1 MKKSI
6 SFFFVFFLTVV
17 ISCNK
22 EEINE
27 LEKRNEELIAQT
39 NKLQEQIVNLTTE
52 VNTLTIDVSNLSS
65 SNEVLSSSNDV
76 LSSSNNDLSNKISDL
91 QNTINEL
98 ENALNDVEN
107 ELNDVENE
115 LNNMTNDYEQ
125 SEAENNELFDNYSS
139 LLNSKNELQ
148 AQLDNL
154 ISEINTISC
163 PPIEYSNSDMKSEQ
177 LFCTFEEINTIDFDY
192 DDSIFN
198 FSFIQD
204 SIPLGVTVSKITSTK
219 VRISGTPY
227 SDQKDLFTF
236 NLKFTSDQCEIVKR
250 IVLAR
255 SPNSPKIIYIQ
266 QSGALNQTLQS
277 GASIDPIEYKYGG
290 SAEGLSIT
298 NLPDGL
304 TYTLSENKYT
314 IAGQINEAGSYSFQ
328 VSTVNQSGCSELYET
343 VTIQV
348 EEAAIPTSTGGSGS
362 SGGSGGS
369 GGGGGG
375 ATQYQLT
382 VNTGANGSVS
392 TTGGTYSDGTSI
404 SVTANPDTGYGF
416 VNWTDSSGNEL
427 STNTT
432 YSFNLSS
439 NTTITANYEELIFYL
454 HSNGVTILCPN
465 AIVGATGTINGVQ
478 YTKVDRNSLI
488 AKRNA
493 GENLALVCT
502 SGITDLNSMFRKQN
516 TTSNPAVSSDISSWD
531 TSKNTSMSRM
541 FANTDF
547 NQDISNWDT
556 GEVTNMYNAFQ
567 NAWEFN
573 QDISGWDTRKVVT
586 MRQTFRLAK
595 RFNQDISEWKIPA
608 VNDMRGFLKQTEDF
622 DQDLSGWNVTGV
634 TQCDQFI
641 LNALS
646 MTEAKIPTFT
656 NCTP

>member
-1 MKKSI
+1 
-6 SFFFVFFLTVV
+6 
-17 ISCNK
+17 
-22 EEINE
+22 
-27 LEKRNEELIAQT
+27 
-39 NKLQEQIVNLTTE
+39 
-52 VNTLTIDVSNLSS
+52 
-65 SNEVLSSSNDV
+65 
-76 LSSSNNDLSNKISDL
+76 
-91 QNTINEL
+91 
-98 ENALNDVEN
+98 
-107 ELNDVENE
+107 
-115 LNNMTNDYEQ
+115 MTDDYEQ
-125 SEAENNELFDNYSS
+125 SEAENNQLYDDYSG
-139 LLNSKNELQ
+139 LLISKNELQ

-177 LFCTFEEINTIDFDY
+177 LFCTFEIIDPIKFDFD
-192 DDSIFN
+192 DDIYTL
-198 FSFIQD
+198 SFIQD
-204 SIPLGVTVSKITSTK
+204 SIPQGVSIIKTPGNVF
-219 VRISGTPY
+219 VYGTPY
-227 SDQKDLFTF
+227 SVEKDLFSF
-236 NLKFTSDQCEIVKR
+236 DLKFTSDTCEEVRTIT
-250 IVLAR
+250 LAR
-255 SPNSPKIIYIQ
+255 SPNSPTITYISGSLS
-266 QSGALNQTLQS
+266 QSIAAGTQ
-277 GASIDPIEYKYGG
+277 IDPVEYKYGG
-290 SAEGLSIT
+290 SAEGLTFS

-304 TYTLSENKYT
+304 TYTNDGNKYT
-314 IAGQINEAGSYSFQ
+314 IQGVVNEAGSYSFQ
-328 VSTVNQSGCSELYET
+328 VSTVNQSGCLELYET

-362 SGGSGGS
+362 GGSSGGGSGGGSGGSSGGSGGS
-369 GGGGGG
+369 GG

-502 SGITDLNSMFRKQN
+502 SGITDLNSMFRKQY

-556 GEVTNMYNAFQ
+556 GEVVNMYNAFQ

-622 DQDLSGWNVTGV
+622 DQDLSDWDVTGV

-641 LNALS
+641 LNAQS
-646 MTEAKIPTFT
+646 MSEAKIPTFT

>member
-6 SFFFVFFLTVV
+6 SFFILFFLTVV

-65 SNEVLSSSNDV
+65 SNDV

-98 ENALNDVEN
+98 ENALNE
-107 ELNDVENE
+107 VENE

-125 SEAENNELFDNYSS
+125 SEAENNQLYDDYSG

-177 LFCTFEEINTIDFDY
+177 LFCTFEIIDPIKFDFD
-192 DDSIFN
+192 DDIYTL
-198 FSFIQD
+198 SFIQD
-204 SIPLGVTVSKITSTK
+204 SIPQGVSIIKTPGNVF
-219 VRISGTPY
+219 VYGTPY
-227 SDQKDLFTF
+227 SVEKDLFSF
-236 NLKFTSDQCEIVKR
+236 DLKFTSDSCEEVRTIT
-250 IVLAR
+250 LAR
-255 SPNSPKIIYIQ
+255 SPNSPTITYISGSLS
-266 QSGALNQTLQS
+266 QSIAAGTQ
-277 GASIDPIEYKYGG
+277 IDPVEYKYGG
-290 SAEGLSIT
+290 SAEGLTFS

-304 TYTLSENKYT
+304 TYTNDGNKYT
-314 IAGQINEAGSYSFQ
+314 IQGVVNEAGSYSIQ
-328 VSTVNQSGCSELYET
+328 ISTANQSGCMELYET
-343 VTIQV
+343 IFFEV
-348 EEAAIPTSTGGSGS
+348 EDAAAPPPAPTTPTTPTTP
-362 SGGSGGS
+362 S
-369 GGGGGG
+369 GGGTSGGG
-375 ATQYQLT
+375 TTSTTTQYQLT
-382 VNTGANGSVS
+382 VNTGANGYVS

-416 VNWTDSSGNEL
+416 VNWTDSFGNEL

-432 YSFNLSS
+432 YSFNISS

-556 GEVTNMYNAFQ
+556 GEVVNMYNAFQ

-622 DQDLSGWNVTGV
+622 DQDLSGWDVTGV

-641 LNALS
+641 LNAQS
-646 MTEAKIPTFT
+646 MSEAKIPTFT

>member
-6 SFFFVFFLTVV
+6 SFFILFFLTVV

-65 SNEVLSSSNDV
+65 SNDV

-98 ENALNDVEN
+98 ENALNE
-107 ELNDVENE
+107 VENE

-125 SEAENNELFDNYSS
+125 SEAENNQLYDDYSG

-163 PPIEYSNSDMKSEQ
+163 PPIEHSNSDMKSEQ
-177 LFCTFEEINTIDFDY
+177 LFCTFEIIDPIKFDFDDEIY
-192 DDSIFN
+192 TL
-198 FSFIQD
+198 SFIQD
-204 SIPLGVTVSKITSTK
+204 SIPQGVSIIKTPGNVF
-219 VRISGTPY
+219 VYGTPY
-227 SDQKDLFTF
+227 SVEKDLFSF
-236 NLKFTSDQCEIVKR
+236 DLKFTSDTCEEVRTIT
-250 IVLAR
+250 LAR
-255 SPNSPKIIYIQ
+255 SPNSPTITYISGSLS
-266 QSGALNQTLQS
+266 QSIAAGTQ
-277 GASIDPIEYKYGG
+277 IDPVEYKYGG
-290 SAEGLSIT
+290 SAEGLTFS

-304 TYTLSENKYT
+304 TYTNDGNKYT
-314 IAGQINEAGSYSFQ
+314 IQGVVNEAGSYSIQ
-328 VSTVNQSGCSELYET
+328 ISTANQSGCMELYET
-343 VTIQV
+343 IFFEV
-348 EEAAIPTSTGGSGS
+348 EDAAAPTTPTTPTTP
-362 SGGSGGS
+362 S
-369 GGGGGG
+369 GGGTTGGG
-375 ATQYQLT
+375 TTSTTTQYQLT

-432 YSFNLSS
+432 YSFNISS

-502 SGITDLNSMFRKQN
+502 SGITDLNSMFRKQY

-556 GEVTNMYNAFQ
+556 GEVVNMYNAFQ

-622 DQDLSGWNVTGV
+622 DQDLSDWDVTGV

-641 LNALS
+641 LNAQS
-646 MTEAKIPTFT
+646 MSEAKIPTFT

>member
-6 SFFFVFFLTVV
+6 SFFILIFLTVV

-65 SNEVLSSSNDV
+65 SNDV
-76 LSSSNNDLSNKISDL
+76 LSSSNNELSNKISDL

-98 ENALNDVEN
+98 ENALNE
-107 ELNDVENE
+107 VENE

-125 SEAENNELFDNYSS
+125 SEAENNQLYDDYSG

-148 AQLDNL
+148 AQLDNI
-154 ISEINTISC
+154 ISEINIISC
-163 PPIEYSNSDMKSEQ
+163 PAIEYSNSDMKSEQ
-177 LFCTFEEINTIDFDY
+177 LFCTFEIIDPIKFYFDDEIYTL
-192 DDSIFN
+192 
-198 FSFIQD
+198 SFIQD
-204 SIPLGVTVSKITSTK
+204 SIPQGVSIIKTPGSIFVY
-219 VRISGTPY
+219 GTPY
-227 SDQKDLFTF
+227 SVEKDLFSF
-236 NLKFTSDQCEIVKR
+236 DLKFTSDSCEEVRTIT
-250 IVLAR
+250 LAR
-255 SPNSPKIIYIQ
+255 SPKSPTITYISGSLS
-266 QSGALNQTLQS
+266 QSIVAGTQ
-277 GASIDPIEYKYGG
+277 IDPVEYKYGG
-290 SAEGLSIT
+290 SAEGLTFS

-304 TYTLSENKYT
+304 TYTNDGNKYT
-314 IAGQINEAGSYSFQ
+314 IQGVVNEAGSYSIQ
-328 VSTVNQSGCSELYET
+328 ISTANQSGCMELSE
-343 VTIQV
+343 TIFFEV
-348 EEAAIPTSTGGSGS
+348 EDAASLPPAPTTPTTP
-362 SGGSGGS
+362 S
-369 GGGGGG
+369 GGGTTGEGTTGGG
-375 ATQYQLT
+375 TTTTTTQYQLT

-392 TTGGTYSDGTSI
+392 SSGGTYNDGTSI
-404 SVTANPDTGYGF
+404 SVTASPDSGYGF

-502 SGITDLNSMFRKQN
+502 SGITDLNSMFRKKGN
-516 TTSNPAVSSDISSWD
+516 DANSLASGIGNWD
-531 TSKNTSMSRM
+531 TSSNTSMSRI
-541 FANTDF
+541 FANGNF

-556 GEVTNMYNAFQ
+556 SNVVNMYNAFQ
-567 NAWEFN
+567 GASSFN
-573 QDISGWDTRKVVT
+573 QDISGWDTGKVNT
-586 MRQTFRLAK
+586 MRWTFRRAK
-595 RFNQDISEWKIPA
+595 RFNQDISGWDISN
-608 VNDMRGFLKQTEDF
+608 VDDMRGLLKDTEDF
-622 DQDLSGWNVTGV
+622 NQDLTGWNVDGV
-634 TQCDQFI
+634 TQCDEFI
-641 LNALS
+641 LNAIS
-646 MTEAKIPTFT
+646 MTPDKIPTFT

>member
-6 SFFFVFFLTVV
+6 SFFIIFFLTVV

-65 SNEVLSSSNDV
+65 SNDV

-98 ENALNDVEN
+98 ENALNE
-107 ELNDVENE
+107 VENE

-125 SEAENNELFDNYSS
+125 SEAENNQLYDDYSG

-163 PPIEYSNSDMKSEQ
+163 PPIEHSNSDMKSEQ
-177 LFCTFEEINTIDFDY
+177 LFCTFEIIDPIKFDFDDEIY
-192 DDSIFN
+192 TL
-198 FSFIQD
+198 SFIQD
-204 SIPLGVTVSKITSTK
+204 SIPQGVSIIKTPGNVF
-219 VRISGTPY
+219 VYGTPY
-227 SDQKDLFTF
+227 SVEKDLFSF
-236 NLKFTSDQCEIVKR
+236 DLKFTSDTCEEVRTIT
-250 IVLAR
+250 LAR
-255 SPNSPKIIYIQ
+255 SPNSPTITYISGSLI
-266 QSGALNQTLQS
+266 QSIAAGTQ
-277 GASIDPIEYKYGG
+277 IDPVEYKYGG
-290 SAEGLSIT
+290 SAEGLTFS

-304 TYTLSENKYT
+304 TYTNDGNKYT
-314 IAGQINEAGSYSFQ
+314 IQGVVNEAGSYSIQ
-328 VSTVNQSGCSELYET
+328 ISTANQSGCMELFET
-343 VTIQV
+343 IFFEV
-348 EEAAIPTSTGGSGS
+348 EDAAAPPPAPTTP
-362 SGGSGGS
+362 S
-369 GGGGGG
+369 GGGTTGGG
-375 ATQYQLT
+375 TTTTTTQYQLT
-382 VNTGANGSVS
+382 VNTGSNGSVS
-392 TTGGTYSDGTSI
+392 TTGGTYNDGTSI
-404 SVTANPDTGYGF
+404 SVTASPDTGYGF
-416 VNWTDSSGNEL
+416 VNWTDSSGNEI
-427 STNTT
+427 STNAT

-439 NTTITANYEELIFYL
+439 NTTITANYEELMFYL
-454 HSNGVTILCPN
+454 HPNGVTILCPN
-465 AIVGATGTINGVQ
+465 ASVGATGTVNGVQ

-502 SGITDLNSMFRKQN
+502 SGITDLNSMFRKKN
-516 TTSNPAVSSDISSWD
+516 SANHPSVSSDISSWD
-531 TSKNTSMSRM
+531 TSSNTSMSRM

-573 QDISGWDTRKVVT
+573 QDISGWNTEKVVT
-586 MRQTFRLAK
+586 MRQTFRKAK
-595 RFNQDISEWKIPA
+595 RFNQDISGWDISN
-608 VNDMRGFLKQTEDF
+608 VNDMRAFLKDTEDF
-622 DQDLSGWNVTGV
+622 NQDLSGWNVDGV

-641 LNALS
+641 LNAQS
-646 MTEAKIPTFT
+646 MSEAKIPTFT

>member
-1 MKKSI
+1 MKKSL
-6 SFFFVFFLTVV
+6 SFFVIFFLTVL

-52 VNTLTIDVSNLSS
+52 VNTLTIDISNLSS
-65 SNEVLSSSNDV
+65 SNNV

-98 ENALNDVEN
+98 ENALNE
-107 ELNDVENE
+107 VENE

-125 SEAENNELFDNYSS
+125 SEAENNQLYDDYSG

-163 PPIEYSNSDMKSEQ
+163 PPIELASPIMMTEQ
-177 LFCTFEEINTIDFDY
+177 LFCTYQYIHPLIFEFDESVY
-192 DDSIFN
+192 N
-198 FSFIQD
+198 FSFTQD
-204 SIPLGVTVSKITSTK
+204 SIPSGIVISKTQGK
-219 VRISGTPY
+219 VEIFGTPFNERR
-227 SDQKDLFTF
+227 DLFSF
-236 NLKFTSDQCEIVKR
+236 DLNFISEKCEIVKK

-255 SPNSPKIIYIQ
+255 SPNSPSIGVESGSMSQSITSGNQIEKIDF
-266 QSGALNQTLQS
+266 TF
-277 GASIDPIEYKYGG
+277 GG
-290 SAEGLSIT
+290 SAEGLSFT
-298 NLPDGL
+298 DLPEGL
-304 TYTLSENKYT
+304 TYSLTGNKYSLEGT
-314 IAGQINEAGSYSFQ
+314 ISGAGSYSFQ

-362 SGGSGGS
+362 SGSSGSSGGSGGS
-369 GGGGGG
+369 GGGGGGGG

-502 SGITDLNSMFRKQN
+502 SGITDLNSMFRKQY

-573 QDISGWDTRKVVT
+573 QDISRWDTRKVVT

-622 DQDLSGWNVTGV
+622 DQDLSDWDVTGV

-641 LNALS
+641 LNAQS
-646 MTEAKIPTFT
+646 MSEAKIPTFT

>member
-1 MKKSI
+1 MVS
-6 SFFFVFFLTVV
+6 
-17 ISCNK
+17 
-22 EEINE
+22 
-27 LEKRNEELIAQT
+27 EK
-39 NKLQEQIVNLTTE
+39 
-52 VNTLTIDVSNLSS
+52 DV
-65 SNEVLSSSNDV
+65 
-76 LSSSNNDLSNKISDL
+76 KG
-91 QNTINEL
+91 
-98 ENALNDVEN
+98 
-107 ELNDVENE
+107 
-115 LNNMTNDYEQ
+115 
-125 SEAENNELFDNYSS
+125 YS
-139 LLNSKNELQ
+139 L
-148 AQLDNL
+148 
-154 ISEINTISC
+154 
-163 PPIEYSNSDMKSEQ
+163 
-177 LFCTFEEINTIDFDY
+177 
-192 DDSIFN
+192 
-198 FSFIQD
+198 SFIQD
-204 SIPLGVTVSKITSTK
+204 SIPQGVSIIKTPGNVF
-219 VRISGTPY
+219 VYGTPY
-227 SDQKDLFTF
+227 SVEKDLFSF
-236 NLKFTSDQCEIVKR
+236 DFKCTSATCEEVRTIT
-250 IVLAR
+250 LAR
-255 SPNSPKIIYIQ
+255 SPNSPTITYISGSLS
-266 QSGALNQTLQS
+266 QSIAAGTQ
-277 GASIDPIEYKYGG
+277 IDPVEYKYGG
-290 SAEGLSIT
+290 SAEGLTFS

-304 TYTLSENKYT
+304 TYTNDGNKYT
-314 IAGQINEAGSYSFQ
+314 IQGVVNEAGSYSIQ
-328 VSTVNQSGCSELYET
+328 ISTANQSGCMELYET
-343 VTIQV
+343 IFFEV
-348 EEAAIPTSTGGSGS
+348 EDAAAPTTPTTPTTP
-362 SGGSGGS
+362 S
-369 GGGGGG
+369 GGGTSGGG
-375 ATQYQLT
+375 TTSTTTQYQLT

-439 NTTITANYEELIFYL
+439 NKTITANYEELIFYL

-502 SGITDLNSMFRKQN
+502 SGITDLNSMFRKQY

-556 GEVTNMYNAFQ
+556 GEVVNMYNAFQ

-622 DQDLSGWNVTGV
+622 DQDLSDWDVTGV

-641 LNALS
+641 LNAQS
-646 MTEAKIPTFT
+646 MSEAKIPTFT

>member
-1 MKKSI
+1 
-6 SFFFVFFLTVV
+6 
-17 ISCNK
+17 
-22 EEINE
+22 
-27 LEKRNEELIAQT
+27 
-39 NKLQEQIVNLTTE
+39 
-52 VNTLTIDVSNLSS
+52 
-65 SNEVLSSSNDV
+65 
-76 LSSSNNDLSNKISDL
+76 
-91 QNTINEL
+91 
-98 ENALNDVEN
+98 
-107 ELNDVENE
+107 
-115 LNNMTNDYEQ
+115 MTNDYEQ
-125 SEAENNELFDNYSS
+125 SEAENNQLYDDYSG

-163 PPIEYSNSDMKSEQ
+163 PAIEYSNSDMKSEQ
-177 LFCTFEEINTIDFDY
+177 LFCTFEIIDPIKFDFDDEIY
-192 DDSIFN
+192 TL
-198 FSFIQD
+198 SFIQD
-204 SIPLGVTVSKITSTK
+204 SIPWGVSILKTPGSIFVY
-219 VRISGTPY
+219 GTPY
-227 SDQKDLFTF
+227 SVEKDLFSF
-236 NLKFTSDQCEIVKR
+236 DLKFTSDSCEEVRTIT
-250 IVLAR
+250 LAR
-255 SPNSPKIIYIQ
+255 SPKSPTITYISGSLS
-266 QSGALNQTLQS
+266 QSIVAGTQ
-277 GASIDPIEYKYGG
+277 IDPVEYKYGG
-290 SAEGLSIT
+290 SAEGLTFS

-304 TYTLSENKYT
+304 TYTNDGNKYT
-314 IAGQINEAGSYSFQ
+314 IQGVVNEAGSYSIQ
-328 VSTVNQSGCSELYET
+328 ISTANQSGCMELSE
-343 VTIQV
+343 TIFFEV
-348 EEAAIPTSTGGSGS
+348 EDAASLPPAPTTPTTP
-362 SGGSGGS
+362 S
-369 GGGGGG
+369 GGGTTGGG
-375 ATQYQLT
+375 TTTTTTQYQLT

-392 TTGGTYSDGTSI
+392 SSGGTYNDGTSI
-404 SVTANPDTGYGF
+404 SVTASPDSGYGF

-432 YSFNLSS
+432 YSFNISS
-439 NTTITANYEELIFYL
+439 NTTITANYEELMFYL
-454 HSNGVTILCPN
+454 HPNGVTVLCPN

-502 SGITDLNSMFRKQN
+502 SGITDLNSMFRKQY
-516 TTSNPAVSSDISSWD
+516 TTSNPAISSDISSWD

-573 QDISGWDTRKVVT
+573 QDISRWDTRKVVT

-622 DQDLSGWNVTGV
+622 DQDLSGWDVTGV

-641 LNALS
+641 LNAQS
-646 MTEAKIPTFT
+646 MSEAKIPTFT

>member
-6 SFFFVFFLTVV
+6 SFFILFFLTVV

-65 SNEVLSSSNDV
+65 SNDV

-98 ENALNDVEN
+98 ENALNE
-107 ELNDVENE
+107 VENE

-125 SEAENNELFDNYSS
+125 SEAENNQLYDDYSG

-177 LFCTFEEINTIDFDY
+177 LFCTFEIIDPIKFDFDDEIY
-192 DDSIFN
+192 TL
-198 FSFIQD
+198 SFIQD
-204 SIPLGVTVSKITSTK
+204 SIPQGVSIIKTPGNVF
-219 VRISGTPY
+219 VYGTPY
-227 SDQKDLFTF
+227 SVEKDLFSF
-236 NLKFTSDQCEIVKR
+236 DLKFTSDTCEEVRTIT
-250 IVLAR
+250 LAR
-255 SPNSPKIIYIQ
+255 SPNSPTITYISGSLS
-266 QSGALNQTLQS
+266 QSIAAGTQ
-277 GASIDPIEYKYGG
+277 IDPVEYKYGG
-290 SAEGLSIT
+290 SAEGLTFS

-304 TYTLSENKYT
+304 TYTNDGNKYT
-314 IAGQINEAGSYSFQ
+314 IQGVVNEAGSYSIQ
-328 VSTVNQSGCSELYET
+328 ISTANQSGCMELFET
-343 VTIQV
+343 IFFEV
-348 EEAAIPTSTGGSGS
+348 EDAAAPPPAPTTP
-362 SGGSGGS
+362 S
-369 GGGGGG
+369 GGGTTGGG
-375 ATQYQLT
+375 TTTTTTQYQLT
-382 VNTGANGSVS
+382 VNTGSNGSVS
-392 TTGGTYSDGTSI
+392 TSGGTYNDGTSV
-404 SVTANPDTGYGF
+404 SVTASPDTGYGF

-502 SGITDLNSMFRKQN
+502 SGITDLNSMFRKQY

-556 GEVTNMYNAFQ
+556 GEVVNMYNAFQ

-622 DQDLSGWNVTGV
+622 DQDLSDWDVTGV

-641 LNALS
+641 LNAQS
-646 MTEAKIPTFT
+646 MSEAKIPTFT

>member
-6 SFFFVFFLTVV
+6 SFFILFFLTVV

-65 SNEVLSSSNDV
+65 SNDV

-98 ENALNDVEN
+98 ENALNE
-107 ELNDVENE
+107 VENE

-125 SEAENNELFDNYSS
+125 SEAENNQLYDDYSG

-177 LFCTFEEINTIDFDY
+177 LFCTFEIIDPIKFDFD
-192 DDSIFN
+192 DDIYSL
-198 FSFIQD
+198 SFIQD
-204 SIPLGVTVSKITSTK
+204 SIPQGVSIIKTPGNVF
-219 VRISGTPY
+219 VYGTPY
-227 SDQKDLFTF
+227 SVEKDLFSF
-236 NLKFTSDQCEIVKR
+236 DLKFTSDTCEEVRTIT
-250 IVLAR
+250 LAR
-255 SPNSPKIIYIQ
+255 SPNSPTITYISGSLS
-266 QSGALNQTLQS
+266 QSIAAGTQ
-277 GASIDPIEYKYGG
+277 IDPVEYKYGG
-290 SAEGLSIT
+290 SAEGLTFS

-304 TYTLSENKYT
+304 TYTNDGNKYT
-314 IAGQINEAGSYSFQ
+314 IQGVVNEAGSYSIQ
-328 VSTVNQSGCSELYET
+328 ISTANQSGCMELYET
-343 VTIQV
+343 IFFEV
-348 EEAAIPTSTGGSGS
+348 EDAAAPPPAPTTPTTPTTP
-362 SGGSGGS
+362 S
-369 GGGGGG
+369 GGGTSGGG
-375 ATQYQLT
+375 TTSTTTQYQLT

-432 YSFNLSS
+432 YSFNLSG

-502 SGITDLNSMFRKQN
+502 SGITDLNSMFRKQY

-556 GEVTNMYNAFQ
+556 GEVVNMYNAFQ

-622 DQDLSGWNVTGV
+622 DQDLSDWDVTGV

-641 LNALS
+641 LNAQS
-646 MTEAKIPTFT
+646 MSEAKIPTFT

>member
-1 MKKSI
+1 MVGNNLILKKSI
-6 SFFFVFFLTVV
+6 SFFILFFLTVV

-65 SNEVLSSSNDV
+65 SNDV

-98 ENALNDVEN
+98 ENALNE
-107 ELNDVENE
+107 VENE

-125 SEAENNELFDNYSS
+125 SEAENNQLYDDYSG

-163 PPIEYSNSDMKSEQ
+163 PPIEHSNSDMKSEQ
-177 LFCTFEEINTIDFDY
+177 LFCSLEIIDPIKFDFDDEIY
-192 DDSIFN
+192 TL
-198 FSFIQD
+198 SFIQD
-204 SIPLGVTVSKITSTK
+204 SIPQGVSIIKTPGNILVY
-219 VRISGTPY
+219 GTPY
-227 SDQKDLFTF
+227 FFEKDLFSF
-236 NLKFTSDQCEIVKR
+236 DLKFTSDTCEEVRTIT
-250 IVLAR
+250 LAR
-255 SPNSPKIIYIQ
+255 SPNSPTITYISGSLS
-266 QSGALNQTLQS
+266 QSITAGAQ
-277 GASIDPIEYKYGG
+277 IDPVEYKYGG
-290 SAEGLSIT
+290 SAEGLTFSD
-298 NLPDGL
+298 LPDGL
-304 TYTLSENKYT
+304 TYTYDGNKYT
-314 IAGQINEAGSYSFQ
+314 LQGEINEAGSYQ
-328 VSTVNQSGCSELYET
+328 IQISTVNQSGCSELYET
-343 VTIQV
+343 VTILV
-348 EEAAIPTSTGGSGS
+348 EEATIPTSTGGETPPEVTPPGETPV
-362 SGGSGGS
+362 
-369 GGGGGG
+369 
-375 ATQYQLT
+375 TQYQLT
-382 VNTGANGSVS
+382 VNSGSNGSVS
-392 TTGGTYSDGTSI
+392 TSGGTYNDGTTV
-404 SVTANPDTGYGF
+404 SVTASPDTGYGF

-427 STNTT
+427 STNAT

-439 NTTITANYEELIFYL
+439 NTTITANYEELMFYL
-454 HSNGVTILCPN
+454 HPNGVTILCPN
-465 AIVGATGTINGVQ
+465 AIVGATGTVNGVQ

-502 SGITDLNSMFRKQN
+502 SGITDLNSMFRKQH

-573 QDISGWDTRKVVT
+573 QDISRWDTRKVVT

-622 DQDLSGWNVTGV
+622 DQDLSGWDVTGV

-641 LNALS
+641 LNAQS
-646 MTEAKIPTFT
+646 MSEAKIPTFT

>member
-6 SFFFVFFLTVV
+6 SFFILFFLTVV

-65 SNEVLSSSNDV
+65 SNDV

-98 ENALNDVEN
+98 ENALNE
-107 ELNDVENE
+107 VENE

-125 SEAENNELFDNYSS
+125 SEAENNQLYDDYSG

-163 PPIEYSNSDMKSEQ
+163 PTIEYSNSDMKSEQ
-177 LFCTFEEINTIDFDY
+177 LFCTFEIIDPIKFDFD
-192 DDSIFN
+192 DDIYTL
-198 FSFIQD
+198 SFIQD
-204 SIPLGVTVSKITSTK
+204 SIPQGVSIIKTPGNVF
-219 VRISGTPY
+219 VYGTPY
-227 SDQKDLFTF
+227 SVEKDLFSF
-236 NLKFTSDQCEIVKR
+236 DLKFTSDTCEEVRTIT
-250 IVLAR
+250 LAR
-255 SPNSPKIIYIQ
+255 SPNSPTITYISGSLS
-266 QSGALNQTLQS
+266 QSIAAGTQ
-277 GASIDPIEYKYGG
+277 IDPVEYKYGG
-290 SAEGLSIT
+290 SAEGLTFS

-304 TYTLSENKYT
+304 TYTNDGNKYT
-314 IAGQINEAGSYSFQ
+314 IQGVVNEAGSYSIQ
-328 VSTVNQSGCSELYET
+328 ISTANQSGCMELYET
-343 VTIQV
+343 IFFEV
-348 EEAAIPTSTGGSGS
+348 EDAAAPPPAPTTPTTPTTP
-362 SGGSGGS
+362 S
-369 GGGGGG
+369 GGGTSGGG
-375 ATQYQLT
+375 TTSTTTQYQLT

-416 VNWTDSSGNEL
+416 VNWTDSFGNEL

-432 YSFNLSS
+432 YSFNISS

-502 SGITDLNSMFRKQN
+502 SGITDLNSMFRKQY

-556 GEVTNMYNAFQ
+556 GEVVNMYNAFQ

-622 DQDLSGWNVTGV
+622 DQDLSDWDVTGV

-641 LNALS
+641 LNAQS
-646 MTEAKIPTFT
+646 MSEAKIPTFT